1 MGYRDNT
8 GSGRSN
14 LFNTANPLVML
25 VVLQITFFILMNFL
39 KSIYV
44 FSRIP
49 EEQFY
54 RNIYH
59 WFVMPADPMQ
69 FITRP
74 WTLITMQFT
83 EVKVILVISNLIW
96 LWTFG
101 YLIQDLIG
109 NDKIIPLYIY
119 SATIS
124 GIAFLGAANVFYPG
138 ATQSIFFSG
147 AVSGII
153 GLAAAATTVSPQY
166 RFFPMIGGG
175 IPLWIIALIYLLLN
189 LSSAFSNPILLL
201 PVAAG
206 GLTGFVYIRML
217 QKGNDPGEWMNA
229 FFSWV
234 GSWFTPKKNKG
245 YSSKQ
250 SSFYNQGAKL
260 PFVKKPN
267 ITQERIDT
275 ILDKI
280 NQKGYDKLTEE
291 EKKIL
296 KEASKKDL

>member
-1 MGYRDNT
+1 MGYRDNA

-14 LFNTANPLVML
+14 LLNTANPLVML

-54 RNIYH
+54 RNIYY

-83 EVKVILVISNLIW
+83 EVKVILIISNLIW

-101 YLIQDLIG
+101 YLIQDLVG
-109 NDKIIPLYIY
+109 NDKIIPIYIF

-124 GIAFLGAANVFYPG
+124 GIAFLGAANIFYPG

-147 AVSGII
+147 AVSGIL
-153 GLAAAATTVSPQY
+153 GLAVSATTVSPQY

-175 IPLWIIALIYLLLN
+175 IPLWIIALI
-189 LSSAFSNPILLL
+189 
-201 PVAAG
+201 
-206 GLTGFVYIRML
+206 
-217 QKGNDPGEWMNA
+217 
-229 FFSWV
+229 
-234 GSWFTPKKNKG
+234 
-245 YSSKQ
+245 
-250 SSFYNQGAKL
+250 
-260 PFVKKPN
+260 
-267 ITQERIDT
+267 
-275 ILDKI
+275 
-280 NQKGYDKLTEE
+280 
-291 EKKIL
+291 
-296 KEASKKDL
+296 

>member
-8 GSGRSN
+8 ESGRSN
-14 LFNTANPLVML
+14 LLNTANPLVML

-59 WFVMPADPMQ
+59 WFVMPGDPMK

-74 WTLITMQFT
+74 WTLVTMQFT
-83 EVKVILVISNLIW
+83 EVKLIMIISNLIW

-101 YLIQDLIG
+101 HLVQDLVG
-109 NDKIIPLYIY
+109 NEKIIPIYIY
-119 SATIS
+119 SATIA
-124 GIAFLGAANVFYPG
+124 GISFIVAANVFYPG
-138 ATQSIFFSG
+138 ATSSMFFSG
-147 AVSGII
+147 GIAGI
-153 GLAAAATTVSPQY
+153 LGLAAAATTISPQY

-175 IPLWIIALIYLLLN
+175 IPLWIISLVYLLLN
-189 LSSAFSNPILLL
+189 LSGAFSNPVLFL
-201 PVAAG
+201 PIAAG
-206 GLTGFVYIRML
+206 GLTGFFYVRML
-217 QKGNDPGEWMNA
+217 IKGNDPGAGLNG
-229 FFSWV
+229 FFHLI
-234 GSWFTPKKNKG
+234 GSWFTPAKKKG
-245 YSSKQ
+245 ISTKQ
-250 SSFYNQGAKL
+250 TSFYKQGNKT
-260 PFVKKPN
+260 PFLKKTN
-267 ITQERIDT
+267 ITQQKVDS

-280 NQKGYDKLTEE
+280 NQKGYDQLTED

>member
-8 GSGRSN
+8 GSGRSK

-25 VVLQITFFILMNFL
+25 VVLLITFFILMNFL

-83 EVKVILVISNLIW
+83 EVKVILIISNLIW

-109 NDKIIPLYIY
+109 NDKIIPIYIY
-119 SATIS
+119 SSTIA
-124 GIAFLGAANVFYPG
+124 GIVFFAAANIFYPG

-147 AVSGII
+147 AVSGIL

-189 LSSAFSNPILLL
+189 LSSAFSNPVLLL
-201 PVAAG
+201 PVAGAA
-206 GLTGFVYIRML
+206 LTGFVYIRML
-217 QKGNDPGEWMNA
+217 QKGNDPGEWMNR
-229 FFSWV
+229 FFSWI
-234 GSWFTPKKNKG
+234 GAWFSPRKNKE
-245 YSSKQ
+245 YSTKQ
-250 SSFYNQGAKL
+250 SSFYHQGNKA

-267 ITQERIDT
+267 ITQERVDT

-280 NQKGYDKLTEE
+280 NQKGYDQLTDE

>member
-1 MGYRDNT
+1 MGFRDNT

-14 LFNTANPLVML
+14 LLNTANPVVML

-59 WFVMPADPMQ
+59 WFVMPGDPMT
-69 FITRP
+69 FISRP

-83 EVKVILVISNLIW
+83 EVKLIMIISNLIW

-101 YLIQDLIG
+101 YLVQDLVG
-109 NDKIIPLYIY
+109 NDKIIPIYVY
-119 SATIS
+119 SATLS
-124 GIAFLGAANVFYPG
+124 GIVFLAASNLIYPG
-138 ATQSIFFSG
+138 ATGSMFFTG
-147 AVSGII
+147 TVAGIL
-153 GLAAAATTVSPQY
+153 GLAVAATTISPQY

-175 IPLWIIALIYLLLN
+175 IPLWIIAVVYVLLN
-189 LSSAFSNPILLL
+189 LSAAFSNPVLLL
-201 PVAAG
+201 PVVAS
-206 GLTGFVYIRML
+206 GLTGFFYIQMMR
-217 QKGNDPGEWMNA
+217 KGNDPGEWLNA
-229 FFSWV
+229 FFHLVS
-234 GSWFTPKKNKG
+234 SWFTPKKQKG
-245 YSSKQ
+245 YSAKQ
-250 SSFYNQGAKL
+250 TSFYNPGNKS
-260 PFVKKPN
+260 PFVKKAN
-267 ITQERIDT
+267 ITQQRIDN

-280 NQKGYDKLTEE
+280 NQKGYDQLTAD

-296 KEASKKDL
+296 KDASKKDF

>member
-8 GSGRSN
+8 ESGRSK

-96 LWTFG
+96 LWTFISTV
-101 YLIQDLIG
+101 LPSQV
-109 NDKIIPLYIY
+109 LY
-119 SATIS
+119 SWE
-124 GIAFLGAANVFYPG
+124 PP
-138 ATQSIFFSG
+138 IFFIQAQRNPYFS
-147 AVSGII
+147 VVLC
-153 GLAAAATTVSPQY
+153 LASLDWQRLQQRFHRNTGSSP
-166 RFFPMIGGG
+166 
-175 IPLWIIALIYLLLN
+175 
-189 LSSAFSNPILLL
+189 
-201 PVAAG
+201 
-206 GLTGFVYIRML
+206 
-217 QKGNDPGEWMNA
+217 
-229 FFSWV
+229 
-234 GSWFTPKKNKG
+234 
-245 YSSKQ
+245 
-250 SSFYNQGAKL
+250 
-260 PFVKKPN
+260 
-267 ITQERIDT
+267 
-275 ILDKI
+275 
-280 NQKGYDKLTEE
+280 
-291 EKKIL
+291 
-296 KEASKKDL
+296 

>member
-8 GSGRSN
+8 GSSRSN

-109 NDKIIPLYIY
+109 NDKIIPIYIY

-124 GIAFLGAANVFYPG
+124 GIAFLGAANIIYPG

-147 AVSGII
+147 AVSGIL
-153 GLAAAATTVSPQY
+153 GLAVAATTVSPQY

-189 LSSAFSNPILLL
+189 LSSAFSNPVLLL

-206 GLTGFVYIRML
+206 GLTGFVYVRML
-217 QKGNDPGEWMNA
+217 QKG
-229 FFSWV
+229 FF
-234 GSWFTPKKNKG
+234 FC
-245 YSSKQ
+245 
-250 SSFYNQGAKL
+250 
-260 PFVKKPN
+260 PFF
-267 ITQERIDT
+267 
-275 ILDKI
+275 
-280 NQKGYDKLTEE
+280 
-291 EKKIL
+291 
-296 KEASKKDL
+296 A

>member
-109 NDKIIPLYIY
+109 NGKII
-119 SATIS
+119 
-124 GIAFLGAANVFYPG
+124 
-138 ATQSIFFSG
+138 
-147 AVSGII
+147 
-153 GLAAAATTVSPQY
+153 
-166 RFFPMIGGG
+166 
-175 IPLWIIALIYLLLN
+175 
-189 LSSAFSNPILLL
+189 
-201 PVAAG
+201 
-206 GLTGFVYIRML
+206 
-217 QKGNDPGEWMNA
+217 
-229 FFSWV
+229 
-234 GSWFTPKKNKG
+234 
-245 YSSKQ
+245 
-250 SSFYNQGAKL
+250 
-260 PFVKKPN
+260 
-267 ITQERIDT
+267 
-275 ILDKI
+275 
-280 NQKGYDKLTEE
+280 
-291 EKKIL
+291 
-296 KEASKKDL
+296 

>member
-1 MGYRDNT
+1 
-8 GSGRSN
+8 
-14 LFNTANPLVML
+14 
-25 VVLQITFFILMNFL
+25 
-39 KSIYV
+39 
-44 FSRIP
+44 
-49 EEQFY
+49 
-54 RNIYH
+54 
-59 WFVMPADPMQ
+59 MQ

-101 YLIQDLIG
+101 YLIQDLVG
-109 NDKIIPLYIY
+109 NDKIIPIYIF

-124 GIAFLGAANVFYPG
+124 GIAFLGAANIFYPG

-147 AVSGII
+147 AVSGIL
-153 GLAAAATTVSPQY
+153 GLAVAATAVSPQY

-189 LSSAFSNPILLL
+189 LSAAFSNPVLLL

-206 GLTGFVYIRML
+206 GLTGYVYIRML

-229 FFSWV
+229 FFSWI
-234 GSWFTPKKNKG
+234 GAWFTPAKNKG
-245 YSSKQ
+245 YSAKQ
-250 SSFYNQGAKL
+250 SSFYNLGSKA

-267 ITQERIDT
+267 ITQERVDT

-296 KEASKKDL
+296 KEASNKDL

>member
-1 MGYRDNT
+1 MGYRDNA

-14 LFNTANPLVML
+14 LLNTANPLVML

-54 RNIYH
+54 RNIYY

-101 YLIQDLIG
+101 YLIQDLVG
-109 NDKIIPLYIY
+109 NDKIIPIYIF

-124 GIAFLGAANVFYPG
+124 GIAFLGAANIFYPG

-147 AVSGII
+147 AVSGIL
-153 GLAAAATTVSPQY
+153 GLAVAATTVSPQY

-189 LSSAFSNPILLL
+189 LSAAFSNPVLLL

-206 GLTGFVYIRML
+206 GLTGYVYIRML

-229 FFSWV
+229 FFSWI
-234 GSWFTPKKNKG
+234 GAWFTPAKNKG
-245 YSSKQ
+245 YSAKQ
-250 SSFYNQGAKL
+250 SSFYNLGSKA
-260 PFVKKPN
+260 PFVKK
-267 ITQERIDT
+267 TQHHTR
-275 ILDKI
+275 
-280 NQKGYDKLTEE
+280 KG
-291 EKKIL
+291 
-296 KEASKKDL
+296 